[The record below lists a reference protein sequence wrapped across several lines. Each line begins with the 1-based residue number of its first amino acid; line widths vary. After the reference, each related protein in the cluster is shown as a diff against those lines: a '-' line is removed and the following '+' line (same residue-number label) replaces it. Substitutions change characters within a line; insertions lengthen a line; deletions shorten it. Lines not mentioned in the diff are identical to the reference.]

1 MADFSGMSSDRLI
14 ATRVMDG
21 EIQRIRMM
29 IEQGN
34 DDKDFLQQVINYLE
48 FRINEMKQKGWS
60 K

>member
-34 DDKDFLQQVINYLE
+34 DDADFLQQVINYLE
-48 FRINEMKQKGWS
+48 FRINEMKQKGWNR
-60 K
+60 